1 MYTIDD
7 FSQFTTGVVLGYKY
21 HLVSLTVK
29 QIVSEHSLP
38 DIKKIKKIKLIYWI
52 FQTLAILLLL
62 NSIAWDITT
71 IANQKYYKG
80 WDEIVVL
87 IQSLLMISV
96 LFSYLI
102 SFLRLGRAMNI
113 KNRDIKQENN
123 LPLYLLNLFCFLV
136 IIVSQLSFYFVDLD
150 NTFIPIFTTLQLAKQ
165 LLRIVFAFL
174 LQRFGQDLTY
184 RSNEKST
191 GEIEI

>member
-123 LPLYLLNLFCFLV
+123 LPLYLVNLFFFLV